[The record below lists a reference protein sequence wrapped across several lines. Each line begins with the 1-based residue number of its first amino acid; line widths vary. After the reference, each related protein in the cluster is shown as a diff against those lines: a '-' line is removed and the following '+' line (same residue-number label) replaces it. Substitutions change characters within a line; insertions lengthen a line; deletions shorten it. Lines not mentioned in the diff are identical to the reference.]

1 MYKTYY
7 TTAMCPQ
14 GKIIEKRFQMIQ
26 KAGKIKAC
34 VSVCSVLLAFVI
46 LSVSVFASGILQNA
60 AYDEYSVAVFNGKE
74 KLEFVNQPYV
84 ENGTVYFPLREIT
97 EKFGIMQREE
107 SSIAWEDGEISLVL
121 ADSTEAYI
129 TSATPEEAG
138 NKVITLLYY
147 YKLEIGSTQVLQNP
161 DVSSVKEMEHVPKLK
176 NGVTYI
182 PFDFIKI
189 VNTDSRRLF
198 TGLSYTVYDKNEE
211 IVQGMS
217 IPRAEAG
224 TVEWKDE
231 AGSIH
236 PLEGTQS
243 YQIDNYE
250 KTPSNTV
257 NRFFES
263 FRVSDFERM
272 KQYCTAD
279 CVENFFGDSYVFGM
293 ERAELLTLR
302 FETGTTGLEDAVI
315 AEVTAE
321 IKASPNAVFGNL
333 PELSFYMILRKQL
346 DSGYLIDEFAS
357 GL

>member
-26 KAGKIKAC
+26 KARKIKAC
-34 VSVCSVLLAFVI
+34 VSVFSVFLAFVI
-46 LSVSVFASGILQNA
+46 LSASVFASGILQNA

-84 ENGTVYFPLREIT
+84 ENGTVYFPLREII
-97 EKFGIMQREE
+97 EKFDIMQQEE
-107 SSIAWEDGEISLVL
+107 SSIAWEDGKISLVL
-121 ADSTEAYI
+121 ADPTDAYI
-129 TSATPEEAG
+129 TGATPEEAG
-138 NKVITLLYY
+138 NKVIALLYY

-161 DVSSVKEMEHVPKLK
+161 DVSSVKEMEHVPELK
-176 NGVTYI
+176 NGVTYV

-189 VNTDSRRLF
+189 VNTDSRLF
-198 TGLSYTVYDKNEE
+198 TGLSYTVYDKNGE

-231 AGSIH
+231 AGGIH

-250 KTPSNTV
+250 KTPSNTI

-263 FRVSDFERM
+263 FGVSDFTGM

-293 ERAELLTLR
+293 ECAQLLTLR
-302 FETGTTGLEDAVI
+302 FENGTIELEDAVI

-333 PELSFYMILRKQL
+333 PKLSFYMILREQP
-346 DSGYLIDEFAS
+346 DGGYLIDEFAS